1 MATYERFTDRARKV
15 MTLANQQAMRLHHQ
29 QLDTEHMLLGLI
41 AEGSGIAA
49 YVLKNLGVDFES
61 CLLQVE
67 KLVPLLS
74 QPASGGELPLS
85 SRWTQLI
92 EMSLQEAAKLNHN
105 YVGTEHLILALAR
118 QKDGVAA
125 QALANLGLKLLDIR
139 HEVLNLLGHALDD
152 GTPAG

>member
-29 QLDTEHMLLGLI
+29 QLDTEHMLLGLA

-49 YVLKNLGVDFES
+49 HVLKNLGVDFES
-61 CLLQVE
+61 CRLQVE
-67 KLVPLLS
+67 KLAPPLS
-74 QPASGGELPLS
+74 QPATVGELPLS
-85 SRWTQLI
+85 SRLTQLI
-92 EMSLQEAAKLNHN
+92 EMSLQEAAKLNHH
-105 YVGTEHLILALAR
+105 YVGTEHLILGLAR

-152 GTPAG
+152 DSRT